1 MRIWHYELLP
11 YLPERQFKGQLREL
25 VAIMKDLK
33 YKKQTN
39 HVLINK
45 VMEYPHTQL
54 SKYYL
59 IYRDEYY
66 KRYGKVVN
74 ENYSADFMHFAPTAV
89 YWGGALFEGW
99 HTKEYLRSNYANLW
113 EKHFMGVGK
122 SRISDDEWQ
131 TLLDGYRQITGEDY
145 VI

>member
-11 YLPERQFKGQLREL
+11 YLPELQFKGQLREL

-54 SKYYL
+54 TKYYL
-59 IYRDEYY
+59 I
-66 KRYGKVVN
+66 
-74 ENYSADFMHFAPTAV
+74 
-89 YWGGALFEGW
+89 
-99 HTKEYLRSNYANLW
+99 
-113 EKHFMGVGK
+113 
-122 SRISDDEWQ
+122 
-131 TLLDGYRQITGEDY
+131 
-145 VI
+145 

>member
-11 YLPERQFKGQLREL
+11 YLPDLQFKGQLREL

-54 SKYYL
+54 TKYYL

-66 KRYGKVVN
+66 KRYGKVIS
-74 ENYSADFMHFAPTAV
+74 ENYSAEFMHFAPTAV
-89 YWGGALFEGW
+89 YWGENLFEGW
-99 HTKEYLRSNYANLW
+99 HTKEYLRMNMANLA
-113 EKHFMGVGK
+113 EKHIYGVGK
-122 SRISDDEWQ
+122 SRISDLEWEN
-131 TLLDGYRQITGEDY
+131 LLWGYRQITGENY